1 MTISLLLSYNTPG
14 DQHGYAMLDAANVLA
29 RVPGLTPT
37 LIDAARALIAAQRLS
52 IARATDGRRDLA
64 PPAPFSLR
72 VQAQCAAV
80 ELRRPENQPS
90 APAGST

>member
-1 MTISLLLSYNTPG
+1 MLGVFVDADEFIAVTISLLLSYNTPG

-52 IARATDGRRDLA
+52 IARATDGRIEGL
-64 PPAPFSLR
+64 
-72 VQAQCAAV
+72 
-80 ELRRPENQPS
+80 
-90 APAGST
+90 